1 MINPAQFQSVLGK
14 VNDNQLMEMLKRPD
28 KIPTQFVV
36 AEINRRQAM
45 RQGAKAQQVAMANR
59 TPVMPQASQQMPPM
73 GRPLPQKQQAPQPQ
87 GMYDGGLPL
96 PKPTLGER
104 NKNPLNI
111 RPNSDF
117 FGYAGQNDGYA
128 VFDSDLAGLR
138 AGAVLADSYANMG
151 IDNVNDFIDR
161 YAPVGDNS
169 SASNANYKRHVADA
183 LDVGL
188 ADKIDFTDPDV
199 KKRLMRAQITFEN
212 GRNNYS
218 DDMIDEAITLAK
230 DKENNP
236 FGVTARRV
244 STVNP
249 NSQTSSRPKIFDTI
263 DQLAQSGDRASL
275 QALATD
281 PSVIDTYGKD
291 AVLYARNALGRMT
304 ANKQPRSVMGDLDVQ
319 QGIAAGKRISDMEDR
334 YGYNVDDLGN
344 APTFKRET
352 NPAKL
357 ANQDQLSRVT
367 RTTNA
372 TRPDNGLYSL
382 NNPAYMQRLQDD
394 AKRYDDRYGDSN
406 DDLLGN
412 TTKEKTLFD
421 RAMDNIEKAKSR
433 PGPGADPLNLA
444 GKGGK
449 GTGITK
455 DTFPS
460 NPYISMGADI
470 PAKDENKT
478 GYNSENDYGLGYYG
492 DIGDTKPINPI
503 IGAGNR
509 KAEQFGERATYE
521 ATLKATGNNNA
532 ADALSSAVGDAANDK
547 SGLGDMNLK
556 QIGDLGFFKTEIGN
570 LRDDQKKL
578 LEAYNDGTAELIT
591 KRKELMDMMDTQRR
605 TPQNMMFQALIDFGL
620 ELAASP
626 EANFMR
632 AVAKA
637 GQKGISSFRNLG
649 KQDQEQLFQKYKM
662 AYDIAATEFE
672 HKMKGQKMALDMN
685 VQLLNVA
692 DTLSQVGLRSSQAAY
707 YDRSDGKGSKG
718 TLKPSTST
726 YNAVLGMFK
735 DRLADPT
742 SRLDLAV
749 ELGLIKQDEAE
760 NMQDYPSTALMPILS
775 QLALQQATIAG
786 GLTGSNT
793 EEPASIGDIL
803 NQ

>member
-1 MINPAQFQSVLGK
+1 
-14 VNDNQLMEMLKRPD
+14 
-28 KIPTQFVV
+28 
-36 AEINRRQAM
+36 
-45 RQGAKAQQVAMANR
+45 
-59 TPVMPQASQQMPPM
+59 
-73 GRPLPQKQQAPQPQ
+73 
-87 GMYDGGLPL
+87 
-96 PKPTLGER
+96 
-104 NKNPLNI
+104 
-111 RPNSDF
+111 
-117 FGYAGQNDGYA
+117 
-128 VFDSDLAGLR
+128 
-138 AGAVLADSYANMG
+138 
-151 IDNVNDFIDR
+151 
-161 YAPVGDNS
+161 
-169 SASNANYKRHVADA
+169 
-183 LDVGL
+183 
-188 ADKIDFTDPDV
+188 
-199 KKRLMRAQITFEN
+199 
-212 GRNNYS
+212 
-218 DDMIDEAITLAK
+218 
-230 DKENNP
+230 
-236 FGVTARRV
+236 
-244 STVNP
+244 
-249 NSQTSSRPKIFDTI
+249 
-263 DQLAQSGDRASL
+263 
-275 QALATD
+275 
-281 PSVIDTYGKD
+281 
-291 AVLYARNALGRMT
+291 
-304 ANKQPRSVMGDLDVQ
+304 
-319 QGIAAGKRISDMEDR
+319 
-334 YGYNVDDLGN
+334 
-344 APTFKRET
+344 
-352 NPAKL
+352 
-357 ANQDQLSRVT
+357 
-367 RTTNA
+367 
-372 TRPDNGLYSL
+372 
-382 NNPAYMQRLQDD
+382 
-394 AKRYDDRYGDSN
+394 
-406 DDLLGN
+406 
-412 TTKEKTLFD
+412 
-421 RAMDNIEKAKSR
+421 
-433 PGPGADPLNLA
+433 
-444 GKGGK
+444 
-449 GTGITK
+449 
-455 DTFPS
+455 
-460 NPYISMGADI
+460 MGADI

-578 LEAYNDGTAELIT
+578 LDAYNDGTAELIT